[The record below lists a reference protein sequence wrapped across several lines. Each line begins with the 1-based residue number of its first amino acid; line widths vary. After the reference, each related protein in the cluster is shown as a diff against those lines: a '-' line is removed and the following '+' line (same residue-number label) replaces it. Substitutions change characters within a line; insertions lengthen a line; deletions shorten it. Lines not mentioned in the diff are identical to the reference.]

1 MTISLPTNSKMLT
14 KEFTFGVAT
23 ASFQIE
29 GANNVDG
36 RLGDDSFAPVSA
48 PTKVEDDFGAEIKTH
63 GQASIE
69 SSLFVTDAGVVVL
82 LECTL
87 LLPFF

>member
-29 GANNVDG
+29 GATSADG
-36 RLGDDSFAPVSA
+36 RLPCIWDTFCATPGKVLMVTMAPKPV
-48 PTKVEDDFGAEIKTH
+48 TITTFGKRTYN
-63 GQASIE
+63 
-69 SSLFVTDAGVVVL
+69 
-82 LECTL
+82 
-87 LLPFF
+87 